1 MSSMED
7 KWRLSVSPLATSSK
21 MSTSSSILTSG
32 SLARGGVQLQPPL
45 LWSGTSV
52 GTKRQLSSG
61 PAEAS
66 TASSKV
72 QRQEAGNTKLT
83 SAIDTHSNPFSKNFM
98 SVSASKPTSIKI
110 SSLSTSSLSSNTA
123 ASVSSTVSTASNI
136 STHKAFSHLNSSV
149 STQPF
154 GPDIDEDNS
163 CTRPSFPKYPNLA
176 GEDKSSVATYKQSMF
191 ESADTRRKSDADNIN
206 AKKVQGSVS

>member
-1 MSSMED
+1 MED

-21 MSTSSSILTSG
+21 MSTSNSILTSG
-32 SLARGGVQLQPPL
+32 SLAREPPL
-45 LWSGTSV
+45 LCSRTSV
-52 GTKRQLSSG
+52 GTKRQM
-61 PAEAS
+61 EAS

-72 QRQEAGNTKLT
+72 QRQEAVNTKLT

-98 SVSASKPTSIKI
+98 SVSASKPTSIKV

-123 ASVSSTVSTASNI
+123 ASVASTVSTASNI
-136 STHKAFSHLNSSV
+136 STHKPYSHLNTSV

-154 GPDIDEDNS
+154 GTDIDEENS
-163 CTRPSFPKYPNLA
+163 CMRPSFPKYPNLA

-191 ESADTRRKSDADNIN
+191 ESADNRRKSDADNIN